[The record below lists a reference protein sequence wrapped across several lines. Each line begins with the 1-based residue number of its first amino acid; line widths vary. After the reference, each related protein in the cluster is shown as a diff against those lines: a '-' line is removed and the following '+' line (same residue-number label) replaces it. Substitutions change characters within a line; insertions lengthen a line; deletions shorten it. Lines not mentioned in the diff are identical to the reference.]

1 MVPPPARPAGRALIG
16 QAAADGRRG
25 ARRAASGERH
35 GGLWVGEARPHFRLG
50 VRGLPAAVG
59 GGAAVGSAV
68 PRGPRSGEL
77 AAAGR
82 ARGDGSRG
90 GPCAS

>member
-25 ARRAASGERH
+25 ARRAASSTAGCRSERR
-35 GGLWVGEARPHFRLG
+35 GPHFRLG

-59 GGAAVGSAV
+59 GGAAVGSAT
-68 PRGPRSGEL
+68 PRGPRSGEW

-90 GPCAS
+90 GPFAT